1 MFTGTLDLIELEAEY
16 IAPLGGNLIEIFDF
30 STATLHETRER
41 PRCRG
46 GQIDAG
52 GLRGSIF
59 MQI

>member
-1 MFTGTLDLIELEAEY
+1 MHSDAEFDRPEVEY
-16 IAPLGGNLIEIFDF
+16 VAPLGGNLIEIFGF

-41 PRCRG
+41 PRRRG

-59 MQI
+59 VQI